1 MVYTQGTWNA
11 DLSIRVPAI
20 DEYLENVSPD
30 GQLIDRIVMEDTNI
44 LVRSWT
50 NVEAAQAFIDFM
62 KQFPQ
67 SQGITIIEDNADL

>member
-1 MVYTQGTWNA
+1 MVYTKGIWNA
-11 DLSIRVPAI
+11 DLSIAVPAI
-20 DEYLENVSPD
+20 TEYLENVFPD
-30 GQLIDRIVMEDTNI
+30 GMLIDRVVTEDTGI

-67 SQGITIIEDNADL
+67 SQGITIIENNV

>member
-11 DLSIRVPAI
+11 NITAAVPAI

-30 GQLIDRIVMEDTNI
+30 GQLIDRIVMEDTNTVI
-44 LVRSWT
+44 RSWT
-50 NVEAAQAFIDFM
+50 NREAAQAFIDFM

-67 SQGITIIEDNADL
+67 SQGLTIIEDNADL

>member
-1 MVYTQGTWNA
+1 MVYTKGIWNA
-11 DLSIRVPAI
+11 DLSIAVPAI
-20 DEYLENVSPD
+20 TEYLENVFPD
-30 GQLIDRIVMEDTNI
+30 GMLIDRVVTEDTNI

-67 SQGITIIEDNADL
+67 SQGITIIENNV